1 MKRFAGY
8 LLQGTILI
16 APFAITSYII
26 YSFITF
32 VDSII
37 NPVVVKLTGVE
48 FPGLGIVFGV
58 LLIAFFGFLGST
70 LLFQPLFGAF
80 ENFLNRMPFVKIV
93 YSSLKDLFSAFVSD
107 QRKFNKPV
115 MVNLGSFS
123 RMGFLTETDLNHF
136 TDNKDMVA
144 VYLPHSYN
152 FSGNL
157 VLVNVEAVTLLDV
170 PASDV
175 MKFVVSGGVTR
186 MDGDK

>member
-1 MKRFAGY
+1 MKRFASY

-16 APFAITSYII
+16 APFAITAYII

-32 VDSII
+32 IDSMI
-37 NPVVVKLTGVE
+37 NPLVE
-48 FPGLGIVFGV
+48 QIIGFQFPGLGIVFGV
-58 LLIAFFGFLGST
+58 LAIAFIGFLGST
-70 LLFQPLFGAF
+70 LLFQPLFTAF
-80 ENFLNRMPFVKIV
+80 ENFLNRMPLVKIV

-115 MVNLGSFS
+115 MVNMGSFS
-123 RMGFLTETDLNHF
+123 RMGFLTETDLTHF
-136 TDNKDMVA
+136 AEKDLVA

-157 VLVNVEAVTLLDV
+157 VLVKAEAVTLLDV
-170 PASDV
+170 PASEV

-186 MDGDK
+186 LEGDK

>member
-16 APFAITSYII
+16 APFAITAYII

-32 VDSII
+32 IDSII

-58 LLIAFFGFLGST
+58 LTIAFIGFLGST
-70 LLFQPLFGAF
+70 LLFQPLFNMF

-115 MVNLGSFS
+115 IVNLGSFS
-123 RMGFLTETDLNHF
+123 RMGFLTETDLSNF
-136 TDNKDMVA
+136 ADKDLVA

-157 VLVNVEAVTLLDV
+157 VLVNAEAVTLLDV

-186 MDGDK
+186 IETDK